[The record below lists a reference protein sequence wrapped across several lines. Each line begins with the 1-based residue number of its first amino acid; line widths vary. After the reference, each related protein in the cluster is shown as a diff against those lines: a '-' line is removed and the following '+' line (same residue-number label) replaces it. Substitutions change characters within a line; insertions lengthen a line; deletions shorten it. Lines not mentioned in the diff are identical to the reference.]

1 MNLDLIW
8 FNCIYLQV
16 YSHRLFIVD
25 VPPLKLSRVRI
36 SGVELTIDTEWCAD
50 QMKKRCRRLG
60 FVQSKREH
68 LQWDRY
74 YVSDERQYVYCP
86 TAKVASTSWRVAL
99 LRLTG
104 KDISRVK
111 HPNTH
116 QETDNF
122 IKRAVHY
129 NLSERQAMFKKYY
142 KFMFVREP
150 LERLVS
156 AFRDKCDNDPKY
168 RWLSLEIKRRRQ
180 STNSQQTGRTM
191 KRHGLLKQ
199 NYKPNF
205 RQCLEFTV

>member
-1 MNLDLIW
+1 MKTRPLPVPL
-8 FNCIYLQV
+8 
-16 YSHRLFIVD
+16 LFIVD
-25 VPPLKLSRVRI
+25 VPALKRPHVGL
-36 SGVELTIDTEWCAD
+36 SGVKLNNVTEWYID
-50 QMKKRCRRLG
+50 QMKMRCRRLG
-60 FVQSKREH
+60 FVQSKQQDV
-68 LQWDRY
+68 LWYRY
-74 YVSDERQYVYCP
+74 FVSDERRYVYCCTP
-86 TAKVASTSWRVAL
+86 KVACSSWKLAL

-111 HPNTH
+111 NVHIL
-116 QETDNF
+116 QQSDKF

-156 AFRDKCDNDPKY
+156 AYRDKCDHDPDYK
-168 RWLSLEIKRRRQ
+168 WLSRAIRRRRQ
-180 STNSQQTGRTM
+180 STNSQQTGRTV

-205 RQCLEFTV
+205 RQRLEFTV